1 MAGTHVPNSPVNW
14 NLKHYSRGRLTWF
27 LSQILTTRPPNDDKF
42 GKNNGIP
49 RTQTPSRTHTVNA
62 CIWVAKEAIFSL
74 FLLNLTCITPTFPRL
89 LARTRITS
97 IQSHCKV
104 VTVTWK
110 WQLIHRDK
118 NSDIW
123 SFFLTH
129 TGHKSNKC
137 NGYGIYI
144 VQYASFTAKQ
154 CLLHVY
160 HRLKLTLRLLPRLL
174 GRFNHGINKI
184 WFNSWHYNPITKCKT
199 PSIWPW
205 WPMANGLDQSWLIE
219 HLRN

>member
-1 MAGTHVPNSPVNW
+1 MLAKHANHWGYYATLKYAIYQCLLIRHWFYPRWFAGFTVEIIPGAGTHVPNSPVNW

-74 FLLNLTCITPTFPRL
+74 FLLNLSCITPTFPRL

-118 NSDIW
+118 NSDI
-123 SFFLTH
+123 
-129 TGHKSNKC
+129 
-137 NGYGIYI
+137 
-144 VQYASFTAKQ
+144 
-154 CLLHVY
+154 
-160 HRLKLTLRLLPRLL
+160 
-174 GRFNHGINKI
+174 
-184 WFNSWHYNPITKCKT
+184 
-199 PSIWPW
+199 
-205 WPMANGLDQSWLIE
+205 
-219 HLRN
+219 